1 MFCADVFR
9 VLGARSAAI
18 EVVFVGARKMRQV
31 NRKYREKDYPTD
43 VLSFRYPGERADGC
57 PFLGEIVIAP
67 QVAEEQA
74 ARYRASF
81 EFEIR
86 KLVIHGMLHL
96 MGYDHE
102 SDHGDMNQLQKRL
115 LRRRGFSAGFPI
127 IKAGS
132 RQ

>member
-1 MFCADVFR
+1 
-9 VLGARSAAI
+9 
-18 EVVFVGARKMRQV
+18 VVFIGARKMRQL

-43 VLSFRYPGERADGC
+43 VLSFRYPGEKADGH

-81 EFEIR
+81 ESEIR
-86 KLVIHGMLHL
+86 RLVIHGMLHL

-102 SDHGDMNQLQKRL
+102 TDHGTMNRLQNRL
-115 LRRRGFSAGFPI
+115 LRRRGISAGFPI

-132 RQ
+132 HQ